1 MVLLIIST
9 CPLKSA
15 ISTLVIMKLSQPLQD
30 VWLWRSGDRGFDPLG
45 LAKPNEYLQ
54 YDVDE
59 ADQNKGKNV
68 QGAALGKYN
77 VPKEAVSV
85 KDPLSPYNEVRC
97 LLSALDFNALTV
109 LTSVIDDALAAAAA
123 SSPLSQ
129 GHTWLSWHSGTRLS
143 IA

>member
-1 MVLLIIST
+1 MSARLQLAFADGHRSAASISRRFVFLLIIST

-15 ISTLVIMKLSQPLQD
+15 ISTLVIMVLSQPLQD

-97 LLSALDFNALTV
+97 LHSALE
-109 LTSVIDDALAAAAA
+109 TS
-123 SSPLSQ
+123 
-129 GHTWLSWHSGTRLS
+129 
-143 IA
+143 